1 MRGHDRRQVIAQPE
15 GNPLN
20 RNNLYRVLARR
31 VLLTA
36 PLLLA
41 GAYIVVSLILAIGRG
56 VRW

>member
-41 GAYIVVSLILAIGRG
+41 GAY
-56 VRW
+56 WPPF